1 MKRLSEARA
10 KLSSL
15 RNKDKQNA
23 YRIVRKNYGY
33 NVELLNVDIL
43 LASIYTNTLKRKKNY
58 YTTH

>member
-15 RNKDKQNA
+15 RNKDKHNA
-23 YRIVRKNYGY
+23 YRIVRTNYGY

-43 LASIYTNTLKRKKNY
+43 LASIYTNTLKRKKSY
-58 YTTH
+58 YGQ